1 MAINLHKLRKED
13 DEEEAEESQGQEVF
27 DERDASSSVEYD
39 NYLRDRRKYALLQRL
54 VPQMETLAEKLT
66 AIEDEDDEVRPSG
79 YRFDNKDAYDDG
91 VRSERESN
99 DLLDVLARLE
109 KDPDF
114 LTGNENEENPKKPF
128 SRYVKNGVHVAI
140 EPPMREDKETKEM
153 IRRSKKGDIDVKSIQ
168 DSLLNLLSKSIETVG
183 EEDMSFF
190 DAVKN
195 LHINRFKQTPV
206 SRRNVGAYLGRIK
219 RAKDTIMGLTPDP
232 IKSKLNAL
240 NEIFQNYLS
249 LKRNDARLMEK
260 VSELSKIIDDDNVE
274 EMVSRKIN
282 SINRTIRTLIDEGKI
297 DQLKGKYK
305 EIKEIRENPQ
315 SIVAEVKENIEKE
328 IETYR
333 ESINKIAD
341 DINDIL
347 RYEDEFEE
355 TLELMKRF
363 IRIDIKELDADI
375 KEQKKDIGRLEG
387 RESTSEAQIKF
398 AKENLKE
405 LVKRKKSVDNIRKI
419 LMANYNIIK
428 DLEDEFK
435 LMNKTLGKLQEA
447 EEDDLSDL
455 IDAITQYSLFRTPD
469 SQASI
474 RAKRNAI
481 NKVTSITMEEIDE
494 AVEASTEAV
503 ENLAKLQG
511 NIEEAKEKLDRL
523 TVKQ

>member
-13 DEEEAEESQGQEVF
+13 DEEAEESQEVF

-39 NYLRDRRKYALLQRL
+39 NYLRDRKKYELLQRL
-54 VPQMETLAEKLT
+54 VPQMETLAENLT

-91 VRSERESN
+91 VRSEKESN
-99 DLLDVLARLE
+99 DLLNALARLE
-109 KDPDF
+109 KDPEF
-114 LTGNENEENPKKPF
+114 LTGNEENSKKSF
-128 SRYVKNGVHVAI
+128 SKYIKNGVHVAI
-140 EPPMREDKETKEM
+140 EPPVREDKETKEM
-153 IRRSKKGDIDVKSIQ
+153 IRRSKKGDIDVNTIQ
-168 DSLLNLLSKSIETVG
+168 DSLVNLLSKSIDTVG

-195 LHINRFKQTPV
+195 LHINRFKQTPI

-219 RAKDTIMGLTPDP
+219 QAKDAIMGLSPDP

-240 NEIFQNYLS
+240 NKIFQNYLS
-249 LKRNDARLMEK
+249 LKRNDVRLMEK
-260 VSELSKIIDDDNVE
+260 VSELSKIVDDDNVE

-282 SINRTIRTLIDEGKI
+282 SINRTIRTLIDEGKFE
-297 DQLKGKYK
+297 QLKGKYK
-305 EIKEIRENPQ
+305 EISAIKENPE
-315 SIVAEVKENIEKE
+315 SVVAEVKENIEKE

-355 TLELMKRF
+355 TLELMRRF
-363 IRIDIKELDADI
+363 IRIDSKQLDIDI
-375 KEQKKDIGRLEG
+375 KEQKKDIERLKG

-398 AKENLKE
+398 SKQNLKE
-405 LVKRKKSVDNIRKI
+405 LVKKKKI
-419 LMANYNIIK
+419 LDETREILITNHNIIK

-474 RAKRNAI
+474 RTKRDAI

-494 AVEASTEAV
+494 AVEASTEAI

-511 NIEEAKEKLDRL
+511 NIEAAKRRLDKM
-523 TVKQ
+523 TVRQ

>member
-13 DEEEAEESQGQEVF
+13 DEEAEESQEVF

-39 NYLRDRRKYALLQRL
+39 NYLRDRKKYELLQRL
-54 VPQMETLAEKLT
+54 VPQMETLAENLT
-66 AIEDEDDEVRPSG
+66 AVEDEDDEVRPSG

-99 DLLDVLARLE
+99 NLLNALARLE
-109 KDPDF
+109 KDPEF
-114 LTGNENEENPKKPF
+114 LTGNENEESRKKPF
-128 SRYVKNGVHVAI
+128 SRFVKNGVHVAI

-168 DSLLNLLSKSIETVG
+168 DSLVNLLSKSIDTVG

-219 RAKDTIMGLTPDP
+219 QAKDTIMGSTPDP
-232 IKSKLNAL
+232 IKSKLRAL

-260 VSELSKIIDDDNVE
+260 VSELSKIVDDDNVE

-282 SINRTIRTLIDEGKI
+282 SINRTIRTLIDEGKF

-305 EIKEIRENPQ
+305 EISAIKENPE
-315 SIVAEVKENIEKE
+315 SVVAEVKENIEKE

-347 RYEDEFEE
+347 RYEDEFED
-355 TLELMKRF
+355 TLNLMKRF
-363 IRIDIKELDADI
+363 IRINAKEIDYKI
-375 KEQKKDIGRLEG
+375 EQQKKDIGRLEG
-387 RESTSEAQIKF
+387 RESTSDAQIKF
-398 AKENLKE
+398 AKESLEK

-419 LMANYNIIK
+419 LMSNYNIIK

-503 ENLAKLQG
+503 ENLAKLQA
-511 NIEEAKEKLDRL
+511 NIEEAKEKLEKI
-523 TVKQ
+523 TVRQ

>member
-13 DEEEAEESQGQEVF
+13 DEEAEESQEVF

-39 NYLRDRRKYALLQRL
+39 NYLRDRKKYELLQRL
-54 VPQMETLAEKLT
+54 VPQMETLAENLT
-66 AIEDEDDEVRPSG
+66 AVEDEDDEVRPSG

-99 DLLDVLARLE
+99 NLLNVLARLE
-109 KDPDF
+109 KDPEF
-114 LTGNENEENPKKPF
+114 LTGNENEESRKKPF
-128 SRYVKNGVHVAI
+128 SRFVKNGVHVAI

-168 DSLLNLLSKSIETVG
+168 DSLVNLLSKSIDTVG

-219 RAKDTIMGLTPDP
+219 QAKDTIMGSTPDP
-232 IKSKLNAL
+232 IKSKLQAL

-260 VSELSKIIDDDNVE
+260 VSELSKIVDDDNVE

-282 SINRTIRTLIDEGKI
+282 SINRTIRTLIDEGKF

-305 EIKEIRENPQ
+305 EISAIKENPE
-315 SIVAEVKENIEKE
+315 SVVAEVKENIEKE

-347 RYEDEFEE
+347 RYEDEFED
-355 TLELMKRF
+355 TLNLMKRF
-363 IRIDIKELDADI
+363 IRINAKEIDYKI
-375 KEQKKDIGRLEG
+375 EQQKKDIGRLEG
-387 RESTSEAQIKF
+387 RESTSDAQIKF
-398 AKENLKE
+398 AKESLEK

-419 LMANYNIIK
+419 LMSNYNIIK

-503 ENLAKLQG
+503 ENLAKLQA
-511 NIEEAKEKLDRL
+511 NIEEAKEKLERI
-523 TVKQ
+523 TVRQ

>member
-1 MAINLHKLRKED
+1 MAINLHRLRKED
-13 DEEEAEESQGQEVF
+13 DEEAEESQEVF

-39 NYLRDRRKYALLQRL
+39 NYLRDRKKYELLQRL
-54 VPQMETLAEKLT
+54 VPQMETLAENLT

-99 DLLDVLARLE
+99 NLLNALARLE
-109 KDPDF
+109 KDPEF
-114 LTGNENEENPKKPF
+114 LTGNENEESQKKPF
-128 SRYVKNGVHVAI
+128 SRFVKNGVHVAI

-168 DSLLNLLSKSIETVG
+168 DSLVNLLSKSIDTVG

-219 RAKDTIMGLTPDP
+219 QAKDTIMGSTPDP
-232 IKSKLNAL
+232 IKSKLQAL

-260 VSELSKIIDDDNVE
+260 VSELSKIVDDDNVE

-282 SINRTIRTLIDEGKI
+282 SINRTIRTLIDEGKF

-305 EIKEIRENPQ
+305 EISAIKENPE
-315 SIVAEVKENIEKE
+315 SVVAEVKENIEKE

-347 RYEDEFEE
+347 RYEDEFED
-355 TLELMKRF
+355 TLNLMKRF
-363 IRIDIKELDADI
+363 IRINAKEIDYEI
-375 KEQKKDIGRLEG
+375 EQQKKDIGRLEG
-387 RESTSEAQIKF
+387 RESTSDAQIKF
-398 AKENLKE
+398 AKESLEK

-419 LMANYNIIK
+419 LMSNYNIIK

-503 ENLAKLQG
+503 ENLAKLQA
-511 NIEEAKEKLDRL
+511 NIEEAKEKLERI
-523 TVKQ
+523 TVRQ

>member
-1 MAINLHKLRKED
+1 MAINLHRLRKED
-13 DEEEAEESQGQEVF
+13 DEEEVEESQDDVEQEV
-27 DERDASSSVEYD
+27 DASSSVEYD

-54 VPQMETLAEKLT
+54 VPQMETLAENLT

-99 DLLDVLARLE
+99 DLLNALARLE
-109 KDPDF
+109 KDPEF

-140 EPPMREDKETKEM
+140 EPPLREDKETKEM
-153 IRRSKKGDIDVKSIQ
+153 RRRSKKGDIDIKSIQ
-168 DSLLNLLSKSIETVG
+168 DSLLNVLSQSIDTVG
-183 EEDMSFF
+183 EEDMPFF

-206 SRRNVGAYLGRIK
+206 SRRNVGAYLGRVN
-219 RAKDTIMGLTPDP
+219 RARDEIMGLTPDP
-232 IKSKLNAL
+232 IKAKLTSL
-240 NEIFQNYLS
+240 NKIFQSYLL

-282 SINRTIRTLIDEGKI
+282 SINRTIRNLIDEGKF

-305 EIKEIRENPQ
+305 QISEIKENPQ
-315 SIVAEVKENIEKE
+315 SIVEEVKANIEKE
-328 IETYR
+328 IEEYR

-347 RYEDEFEE
+347 RYEDEFED
-355 TLELMKRF
+355 TLNLMKRF
-363 IRIDIKELDADI
+363 IRIDAKETDYEI

-398 AKENLKE
+398 AKDTLKE
-405 LVKRKKSVDNIRKI
+405 LVKKKKSIDSIRKI

-455 IDAITQYSLFRTPD
+455 IDAITQYSMFRTPD

-474 RAKRNAI
+474 RARRDAI

-494 AVEASTEAV
+494 AVEASTEAI

-511 NIEEAKEKLDRL
+511 NIEEAKGKLDRL

>member
-13 DEEEAEESQGQEVF
+13 DEEAEESQEVF

-39 NYLRDRRKYALLQRL
+39 NYLRDRKKYELLQRL
-54 VPQMETLAEKLT
+54 VPQMETLAENLT
-66 AIEDEDDEVRPSG
+66 AVEDEDDEVRPSG

-99 DLLDVLARLE
+99 NLLNALARLE
-109 KDPDF
+109 KDPEF
-114 LTGNENEENPKKPF
+114 LTGNENEESRKKPF
-128 SRYVKNGVHVAI
+128 SRFVKNGVHVAI

-168 DSLLNLLSKSIETVG
+168 DSLVNLLSKSIDTVG

-219 RAKDTIMGLTPDP
+219 QAKDTIMGSTPDP
-232 IKSKLNAL
+232 IKSKLQAL

-260 VSELSKIIDDDNVE
+260 VSELSKIVDDDNVE

-282 SINRTIRTLIDEGKI
+282 SINRTIRTLIDEGKF

-305 EIKEIRENPQ
+305 EISAIKENPE
-315 SIVAEVKENIEKE
+315 SVVAEVKENIEKE

-347 RYEDEFEE
+347 RYEDEFED
-355 TLELMKRF
+355 TLNLMKRF
-363 IRIDIKELDADI
+363 IRINAKEIDYKI
-375 KEQKKDIGRLEG
+375 EQQKKDIGRLEG
-387 RESTSEAQIKF
+387 RESTSDAQIKF
-398 AKENLKE
+398 AKESLEK

-419 LMANYNIIK
+419 LMSNYNIIK

-503 ENLAKLQG
+503 ENLAKLQA
-511 NIEEAKEKLDRL
+511 NIEEAKEKLERI

>member
-13 DEEEAEESQGQEVF
+13 DEEAEESQEVF

-39 NYLRDRRKYALLQRL
+39 NYLRDRKKYELLQRL
-54 VPQMETLAEKLT
+54 VPQMETLAENLT
-66 AIEDEDDEVRPSG
+66 AVEDEDDEVRPSG

-99 DLLDVLARLE
+99 NLLNALARLE
-109 KDPDF
+109 KDPEF
-114 LTGNENEENPKKPF
+114 LTGNENEESRKKPF
-128 SRYVKNGVHVAI
+128 SRFVKNGVHVAI

-168 DSLLNLLSKSIETVG
+168 DSLVNLLSKSIDTVG

-219 RAKDTIMGLTPDP
+219 QAKDTIMGSTPDP
-232 IKSKLNAL
+232 IKSKLQAL

-260 VSELSKIIDDDNVE
+260 VSELSKIVDDDNVE

-282 SINRTIRTLIDEGKI
+282 SINRTIRTLIDEGKF

-305 EIKEIRENPQ
+305 EISAIKENPE
-315 SIVAEVKENIEKE
+315 SVVAEVKENIEKE

-347 RYEDEFEE
+347 RYEDEFED
-355 TLELMKRF
+355 TLNLMKRF
-363 IRIDIKELDADI
+363 IRINAKEIDYKI
-375 KEQKKDIGRLEG
+375 EQQKKDIGRLEG
-387 RESTSEAQIKF
+387 RESTSDAQIKF
-398 AKENLKE
+398 AKESLEK

-419 LMANYNIIK
+419 LMSNYNIIK

-503 ENLAKLQG
+503 ENLAKLQA
-511 NIEEAKEKLDRL
+511 NIEEAKEKLERI
-523 TVKQ
+523 TVRQ

>member
-1 MAINLHKLRKED
+1 VAINLHKLRKED
-13 DEEEAEESQGQEVF
+13 DEEAEESQEVF

-39 NYLRDRRKYALLQRL
+39 NYLRDRKKYELLQRL
-54 VPQMETLAEKLT
+54 VPQMETLAENLT
-66 AIEDEDDEVRPSG
+66 AVEDEDDEVRPSG

-99 DLLDVLARLE
+99 NLLNALARLE
-109 KDPDF
+109 KDPEF
-114 LTGNENEENPKKPF
+114 LTGNENEESRKKPF
-128 SRYVKNGVHVAI
+128 SRFVKNGVHVAI

-168 DSLLNLLSKSIETVG
+168 DSLVNLLSKSIDTVG

-219 RAKDTIMGLTPDP
+219 QAKDTIMGSTPDP
-232 IKSKLNAL
+232 IKSKLQAL

-260 VSELSKIIDDDNVE
+260 VSELSKIVDDDNVE

-282 SINRTIRTLIDEGKI
+282 SINRTIRTLIDEGKF

-305 EIKEIRENPQ
+305 EISAIKENPE
-315 SIVAEVKENIEKE
+315 SVVAEVKENIEKE

-347 RYEDEFEE
+347 RYEDEFED
-355 TLELMKRF
+355 TLNLMKRF
-363 IRIDIKELDADI
+363 IRINAKEIDYKI
-375 KEQKKDIGRLEG
+375 EQQKKDIGRLEG
-387 RESTSEAQIKF
+387 RESTSDAQIKF
-398 AKENLKE
+398 AKESLEK

-419 LMANYNIIK
+419 LMSNYNIIK

-503 ENLAKLQG
+503 ENLAKLQA
-511 NIEEAKEKLDRL
+511 NIEEAKEKLERI
-523 TVKQ
+523 TVRQ

>member
-13 DEEEAEESQGQEVF
+13 DEEAEESQEVF

-39 NYLRDRRKYALLQRL
+39 NYLRDRKKYELLQRL
-54 VPQMETLAEKLT
+54 VPQMETLAENLT
-66 AIEDEDDEVRPSG
+66 AVEDEDDEVRPSG

-99 DLLDVLARLE
+99 NLLNVLARLE
-109 KDPDF
+109 KDPEF
-114 LTGNENEENPKKPF
+114 LTGNENEESRKKPF
-128 SRYVKNGVHVAI
+128 SRFVKNGVHVAI

-168 DSLLNLLSKSIETVG
+168 DSLVNLLSKSIDTVG

-219 RAKDTIMGLTPDP
+219 QAKDTIMGSTPDP
-232 IKSKLNAL
+232 IKSKLQAL

-260 VSELSKIIDDDNVE
+260 VSELSKIVDDDNVE

-282 SINRTIRTLIDEGKI
+282 SINRTIRTLIDEGKF

-305 EIKEIRENPQ
+305 EISAIKENPE
-315 SIVAEVKENIEKE
+315 SVVAEVKENIEKE

-347 RYEDEFEE
+347 RYEDEFED
-355 TLELMKRF
+355 TLNLMKRF
-363 IRIDIKELDADI
+363 IRINAKEIDYKI
-375 KEQKKDIGRLEG
+375 EQQKKDIGRLEG
-387 RESTSEAQIKF
+387 RESTSDAQIKF
-398 AKENLKE
+398 AKESLEK

-419 LMANYNIIK
+419 LMSNYNIIK

-503 ENLAKLQG
+503 ENLAKLQA
-511 NIEEAKEKLDRL
+511 NIEEAKEKLERI